1 MDLTRDIL
9 EEKGKSVDEEGFDR
23 LMAEQRQRARAA
35 RKNAGADAWKNKSG
49 VLEQLMAGR
58 FVGYDALRSE
68 TRIAAIVRDNDIAD
82 RVEAGEEAALVL
94 EETPFYAESGGQ
106 VGDIGTIV
114 AGDAL
119 FEVTNTFKSGGGVIL
134 HQGVLRSG

>member
-1 MDLTRDIL
+1 M
-9 EEKGKSVDEEGFDR
+9 
-23 LMAEQRQRARAA
+23 
-35 RKNAGADAWKNKSG
+35 
-49 VLEQLMAGR
+49 
-58 FVGYDALRSE
+58 
-68 TRIAAIVRDNDIAD
+68 
-82 RVEAGEEAALVL
+82 L

-134 HQGVLRSG
+134 HQGVLRSGELEEGNAVTAEVDGETRAATMRNHTAAHLLQAALRQVLGTHVEQAGQLVDSHRSGSISPIFPP

>member
-1 MDLTRDIL
+1 
-9 EEKGKSVDEEGFDR
+9 
-23 LMAEQRQRARAA
+23 
-35 RKNAGADAWKNKSG
+35 
-49 VLEQLMAGR
+49 MAGR

-134 HQGVLRSG
+134 HQGVLRSASWRRATR